1 LPAARKHLRFKPEKM
16 FAKDDVT
23 QNNEKAYGEFWTSD
37 LFHEMVDAAPIDID
51 TRLKPNVVAIIL
63 EHDKTPLSKNGFA

>member
-1 LPAARKHLRFKPEKM
+1 M

-23 QNNEKAYGEFWTSD
+23 QNNEKAYGEFWTSG
-37 LFHEMVDAAPIDID
+37 LFHEMIDAAPIDID